1 MVKNMIMKKTKTFSA
16 LLLGM
21 ILFMTSCESPE
32 DNISAPTYALIGIAA
47 QFADESISTQQ
58 FTPKQQPPFGDTS
71 FHVPSPPV
79 HLHRSTS
86 VT

>member
-32 DNISAPTYALIGIAA
+32 DNISAHT
-47 QFADESISTQQ
+47 
-58 FTPKQQPPFGDTS
+58 
-71 FHVPSPPV
+71 
-79 HLHRSTS
+79 
-86 VT
+86 

>member
-1 MVKNMIMKKTKTFSA
+1 MIMKKTKTFSA

-58 FTPKQQPPFGDTS
+58 FT
-71 FHVPSPPV
+71 V
-79 HLHRSTS
+79 
-86 VT
+86 